1 MITFLSSPLSQQISM
16 TFMTFLGQQIIE
28 SVIKYFQSISCYV
41 FGKLSTF
48 NYTTFRTNCT
58 CKAKIFIISTN
69 TTNAQMYY
77 HILSHSNFNSLQWQ
91 IYPWKNS
98 LKWKLYFQFSDV
110 AITHLLQP
118 AFSTTLNYKI
128 HYYRTIIVTKQQ
140 HRRVLRIVLP
150 RSTVQA
156 CI

>member
-1 MITFLSSPLSQQISM
+1 
-16 TFMTFLGQQIIE
+16 MTFLGQQIIE

-48 NYTTFRTNCT
+48 NYTTCRTNCT

-77 HILSHSNFNSLQWQ
+77 HILSHSNFNALQWQ

-98 LKWKLYFQFSDV
+98 ERKTIFSIQWRCNHTPSSTGVLDN
-110 AITHLLQP
+110 TELQNPLLQNYHRNK
-118 AFSTTLNYKI
+118 TTTQKSIENRSSSFNSASVHLSG
-128 HYYRTIIVTKQQ
+128 
-140 HRRVLRIVLP
+140 LALP
-150 RSTVQA
+150 LYLL
-156 CI
+156 IKKE